1 MIFKRGGALSKIREG
16 LRKTREK
23 IASNLKGVFT
33 LGRKIDD
40 DLLDELEESLVEA
53 DLGPSASMK
62 IVESARK
69 AYKSRQID
77 TTDDL
82 LPYIKNDI
90 REMLEG
96 GGLDLRTAA
105 SPPTVILVVGVN
117 GCGKTTSI
125 AKLANLLTQ
134 EGKKVILG
142 AADTFRAAAV
152 EQLNIWSE
160 RLGVEIVKHETGADP
175 AAVAFDAAEAALK
188 RKADVLIVDTA
199 GRLHTKDN
207 LMQELG
213 KISRVIKKQIPDAP
227 HEVLLVLDGTTGQN
241 ALQQAD
247 TFNQVVDVTGIFLS
261 KLDGTAKGGVVVAI
275 RERVDIPVKFVGL
288 GEQPEDIER
297 FDAERFVEAM
307 FE

>member
-1 MIFKRGGALSKIREG
+1 MVFKRGLGKIRDG

-23 IASNLKGVFT
+23 IASNLKSVLT

-40 DLLDELEESLVEA
+40 DLLDELLESLVEA
-53 DLGPSASMK
+53 DLGPSAADK
-62 IVESARK
+62 IVESART
-69 AYKSRQID
+69 AYEKKQIA

-82 LPYIKNDI
+82 LPYIKTTI

-96 GGLDLRTAA
+96 GGLDLREAP

-125 AKLANLLTQ
+125 AKLSKLLTD

-152 EQLNIWSE
+152 EQLDIWSQ
-160 RLGVEIVKHETGADP
+160 RLGVEIIKHETGADP
-175 AAVAFDAAEAALK
+175 AAVAFDAAAAAVS
-188 RKADVLIVDTA
+188 RNADVLIVDTA

-213 KISRVIKKQIPDAP
+213 KISRVIKKQLPDAP

-247 TFNQVVDVTGIFLS
+247 MFNQVVDVTGIFLS

-275 RERVDIPVKFVGL
+275 RERVDIPVKFIGL
-288 GEQPEDIER
+288 GEQPADIER
-297 FDAERFVEAM
+297 FDAEKFVEAM